1 MKLRGEGFIQAP
13 VERVWQ
19 YLHDPAVLREITPF
33 VRQLEQVEGST
44 YTTESEV
51 KVGPIRGTFRGK
63 LRIEDIEPLKEF
75 VVILEQGSTMGNST
89 VQMRIRLVEEDDGT
103 RIEYEGDARMSGL
116 LARMG
121 QRLIGSTVKKVAG
134 EFFTNLQHR
143 LQEDWA

>member
-1 MKLRGEGFIQAP
+1 MKLRGEGLVQAP

-19 YLHDPAVLREITPF
+19 YLHDPAVLKEITPF
-33 VRQLEQVEGST
+33 VTRLDRVEGNT
-44 YTTESEV
+44 YTSESEV

-75 VVILEQGSTMGNST
+75 AVILEQGSTMGQSS
-89 VQMRIRLVEEDDGT
+89 VEMRIRLQEEEEGT